1 LISEIC
7 ESDYLEEVVVG
18 VGMTV
23 VEAEAGALQG
33 IVTMRGVHI
42 LVVVLVE
49 GILKGL
55 MATMVGGQ
63 EAAVLVIEESEV
75 EVQRAGTGVRIR
87 SEKEKLV

>member
-1 LISEIC
+1 
-7 ESDYLEEVVVG
+7 LEEVVVG

-23 VEAEAGALQG
+23 VEAEAGVLQG

-49 GILKGL
+49 GILTGL
-55 MATMVGGQ
+55 KAMVGGQ

>member
-1 LISEIC
+1 
-7 ESDYLEEVVVG
+7 LEEVVVG

-23 VEAEAGALQG
+23 VEAEAGVLQG
-33 IVTMRGVHI
+33 IVTMRDVHI

-49 GILKGL
+49 GILTGL
-55 MATMVGGQ
+55 KAMVGGQ

>member
-1 LISEIC
+1 
-7 ESDYLEEVVVG
+7 LEEVVVG

-23 VEAEAGALQG
+23 VEAEAGVLQG

-49 GILKGL
+49 GILTGL
-55 MATMVGGQ
+55 MAMVGGQ

>member
-1 LISEIC
+1 
-7 ESDYLEEVVVG
+7 LEEVVVG

-49 GILKGL
+49 GILTGL
-55 MATMVGGQ
+55 MAMVGGQ

>member
-42 LVVVLVE
+42 LAVVLVE
-49 GILKGL
+49 GILTGL
-55 MATMVGGQ
+55 IAMVGGQ
-63 EAAVLVIEESEV
+63 EAAALVIEESEV
-75 EVQRAGTGVRIR
+75 EVQQAGTGVRIR

>member
-23 VEAEAGALQG
+23 VEAEAGVLQG
-33 IVTMRGVHI
+33 IVTMRDVHI

-49 GILKGL
+49 GILTGL
-55 MATMVGGQ
+55 KAMVGGQ